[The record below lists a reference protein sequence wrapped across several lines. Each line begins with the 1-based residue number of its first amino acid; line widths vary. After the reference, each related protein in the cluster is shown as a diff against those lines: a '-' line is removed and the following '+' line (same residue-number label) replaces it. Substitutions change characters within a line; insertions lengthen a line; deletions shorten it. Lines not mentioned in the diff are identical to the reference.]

1 MIKESKDKQ
10 REKNGSTA
18 TVKTEVLGSQG
29 QTSETTVKE
38 EPHVNGG
45 EEGENNCKKNG
56 GNGVAGSSSGCS
68 HADIKPSLI
77 GSTNTGTVTMG
88 PVRSSSAT
96 HMTSDLCMVDGTQE
110 GECQCKFYQPF
121 SCL

>member
-10 REKNGSTA
+10 REKNGSA
-18 TVKTEVLGSQG
+18 ASVKAELPSSQSH
-29 QTSETTVKE
+29 TSETTVKE

-45 EEGENNCKKNG
+45 EEGESNCKKNG
-56 GNGVAGSSSGCS
+56 GNGVAGSSSGCA

-110 GECQCKFYQPF
+110 GEC
-121 SCL
+121 